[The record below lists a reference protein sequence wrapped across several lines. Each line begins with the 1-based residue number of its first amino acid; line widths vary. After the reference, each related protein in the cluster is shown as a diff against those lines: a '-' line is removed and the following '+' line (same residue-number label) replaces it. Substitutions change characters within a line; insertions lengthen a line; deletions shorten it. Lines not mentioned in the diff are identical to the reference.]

1 LHQAV
6 EGLHA
11 VQFPLVSWQFAEAEI
26 ALGEADAGTGR
37 MEEAEPLLRGPATR
51 MKGYPQAALQR
62 QILQRAQ
69 FFSER
74 LH

>member
-1 LHQAV
+1 
-6 EGLHA
+6 
-11 VQFPLVSWQFAEAEI
+11 
-26 ALGEADAGTGR
+26 